1 METSAPPDSSG
12 VSTDPARAGSGGPAA
27 RKRVTFGIIAQGRIA
42 VGVVA
47 MGGVSIGIV
56 ALGGVAI
63 GVVALGGLAVGGLA
77 LGGVVLGWR
86 AIGALAFGLAAAQGA
101 VKLILGAA
109 CPGLPRLAGPPASR
123 KRRAAGRT
131 G

>member
-1 METSAPPDSSG
+1 
-12 VSTDPARAGSGGPAA
+12 
-27 RKRVTFGIIAQGRIA
+27 
-42 VGVVA
+42 

-77 LGGVVLGWR
+77 LGGVVFGWR

-101 VKLILGAA
+101 VKLLLGAA
-109 CPGLPRLAGPPASR
+109 CPGVPRLTFRPAAP
-123 KRRAAGRT
+123 KRPAAGRT